1 MRTALL
7 LEVPQAEPLVGH
19 LRAEYDPSAKAGMPA
34 HVTLLVPFMP
44 FSRIDDAVRR
54 ELRALFA
61 ASPCIEMRFAATRR
75 FPDVLWLAPDD
86 PGSIA
91 ALIGKLIEAFPDY
104 PPYGGAYDGI
114 TPHLTLAH
122 NLAGASQVDL
132 DRIDAAFLAD
142 ARADLPIIATV
153 REVAMYREEDQ
164 RWRRTAEFA
173 LAPG

>member
-1 MRTALL
+1 MAR
-7 LEVPQAEPLVGH
+7 
-19 LRAEYDPSAKAGMPA
+19 
-34 HVTLLVPFMP
+34 
-44 FSRIDDAVRR
+44 
-54 ELRALFA
+54 
-61 ASPCIEMRFAATRR
+61 
-75 FPDVLWLAPDD
+75 PDD
-86 PGSIA
+86 PAPIV

-104 PPYGGAYDGI
+104 PPYGGAYDHI

-142 ARADLPIIATV
+142 VRAHLPIIATV
-153 REVAMYREEDQ
+153 RDVALYREEDQ